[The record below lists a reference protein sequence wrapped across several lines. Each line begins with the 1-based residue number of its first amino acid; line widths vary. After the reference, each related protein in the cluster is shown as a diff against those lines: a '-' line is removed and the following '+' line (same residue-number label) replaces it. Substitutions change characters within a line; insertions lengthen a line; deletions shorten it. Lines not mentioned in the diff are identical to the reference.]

1 MGVEI
6 PKAVQELSDQPVFCF
21 RAAVLQ
27 NRPGNGLNL
36 LREPLC
42 GWVEVDASPQHHVVK
57 SAGFQTNGSL
67 RQDAADLFAME
78 ENVVDPF
85 NAGLLPGHRFY
96 GLTHRRRSRRRKA
109 GRLLGR
115 VGRRAE
121 QQTQVYAGINR
132 RKELSPIAPPP
143 VGLLAGDND
152 AAFRAALI
160 GLFPDKGVGGGR
172 GGKYRQI
179 QIPVFRL
186 QKSADALRGQDVRI
200 RGETVALIGC
210 GVDGVAVFPEGVHCF
225 PHGCTGDLKRPGNF
239 LPGEKCPLAV
249 FQQGK
254 QLFLGGHGV
263 SSLYWHK
270 SVH

>member
-42 GWVEVDASPQHHVVK
+42 GWVEVEASPQHHVVK
-57 SAGFQTNGSL
+57 SAGFQTNGGF
-67 RQDAADLFAME
+67 RQNAADLFAPE
-78 ENVVDPF
+78 KNIVYPLDP
-85 NAGLLPGHRFY
+85 GLLPGHGFD
-96 GLTHRRRSRRRKA
+96 GLTHGRRSRRRKA

-143 VGLLAGDND
+143 VGLLAGDDD

-179 QIPVFRL
+179 QIPVFRF

-200 RGETVALIGC
+200 RGKAVALVGDGI
-210 GVDGVAVFPEGVHCF
+210 DGVAVLPKGVHRL
-225 PHGCTGDLKRPGNF
+225 PHGRPGDLKRPGNL